1 MSIEG
6 FDSLMR
12 KLDSLGGNATK
23 AVAKGVG
30 LAAKKVQDDAKDLAP
45 VGDTG
50 QLRNSINTSIE
61 EKDNMIVGKVFTNN
75 DHATYV
81 EFGTGQRGKSSDIE
95 SKKEMNISYK
105 EDWTGMA
112 AQPYMYPA
120 MKQNEEY
127 IKDTIKGA
135 IQMEIKKVSK

>member
-12 KLDSLGGNATK
+12 KLDSLGGSTTK

-30 LAAKKVQDDAKDLAP
+30 LAAKKVQGDAKDLAP
-45 VGDTG
+45 VDTG
-50 QLRNSINTSIE
+50 QLRNSISTNIE
-61 EKDNMIVGKVFTNN
+61 EKDNVIVGKVFTNN
-75 DHATYV
+75 DHAAYV
-81 EFGTGQRGKSSDIE
+81 EFGTGQRGKASDIE

-112 AQPYMYPA
+112 AQPFMYPA
-120 MKQNEEY
+120 MKQNEGY